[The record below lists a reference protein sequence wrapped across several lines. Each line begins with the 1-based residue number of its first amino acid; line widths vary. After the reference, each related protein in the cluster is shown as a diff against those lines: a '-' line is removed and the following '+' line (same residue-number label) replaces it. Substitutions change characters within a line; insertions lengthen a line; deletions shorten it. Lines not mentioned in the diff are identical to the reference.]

1 MVKLVGAFN
10 QKKKKNTQN
19 REKKEKNL
27 NNRTILQL
35 ANMEVG
41 DHTGIKAI

>member
-1 MVKLVGAFN
+1 MELSIKKR
-10 QKKKKNTQN
+10 KKKTQN

-27 NNRTILQL
+27 NNLTILQL
-35 ANMEVG
+35 ANVEVG